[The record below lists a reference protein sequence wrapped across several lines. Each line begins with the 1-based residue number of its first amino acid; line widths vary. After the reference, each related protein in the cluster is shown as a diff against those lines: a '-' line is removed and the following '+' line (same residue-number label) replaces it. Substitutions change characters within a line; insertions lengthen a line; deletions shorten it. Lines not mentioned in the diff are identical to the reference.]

1 MKTIT
6 LTQAQA
12 IVTGALAHGRKNNFK
27 PLGVAVVIEAQHLCM
42 VMRGIQKQHSIA
54 TTSAFTGEFEQERT
68 RGEFLRLIS

>member
-1 MKTIT
+1 MSIR
-6 LTQAQA
+6 Q
-12 IVTGALAHGRKNNFK
+12 